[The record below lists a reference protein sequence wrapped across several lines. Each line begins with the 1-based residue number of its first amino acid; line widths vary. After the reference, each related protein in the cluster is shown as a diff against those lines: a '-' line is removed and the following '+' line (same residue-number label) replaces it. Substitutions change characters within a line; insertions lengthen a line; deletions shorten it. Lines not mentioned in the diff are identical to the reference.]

1 MSAAESA
8 AIVLNVLAFAGA
20 GAFLMFHA
28 DERRRSPV
36 DTRLSAIF
44 LLLMALVG
52 VRATRW
58 AVEASFLQRVEEAL
72 AAALPLFALAL
83 AEGLMRRHAPPLM
96 KRVFLIGSVGVALL
110 ALLRPKAVSM
120 EFTVMLGVL
129 VAGGLAATALLLFLR
144 DRRSL
149 SPSENAAISAMG
161 LGLLAALPFVA
172 GDFLYAAGLSPW
184 RAGGIALLLF
194 VYATAR
200 LTATG
205 AGGTAVLADIALAVF
220 GAGVAFMT
228 LVALVALVGPPDLV
242 TGGAWLLV
250 IFGIVLVI
258 LIVQALRERDTS
270 LGRQE
275 LLTALADAPPA
286 PLDAFIDHV
295 LASPMLQRATV
306 LEGAGLHDFDDT
318 RVRAGLDAA
327 PVLTMAEARRMGG
340 AGEPLVALME
350 THEATHVVV
359 LARTPL
365 RLLVVNMPGLSSG
378 PDVAV
383 QLTLLH
389 RLAMAAERT
398 T

>member
-1 MSAAESA
+1 MNTADSAG
-8 AIVLNVLAFAGA
+8 IVLNVLAFAGA
-20 GAFLMFHA
+20 GAFLLFHA

-58 AVEASFLQRVEEAL
+58 AMDAPFLQRIEEAL
-72 AAALPLFALAL
+72 AAAMPFFALVL
-83 AEGLMRRHAPPLM
+83 AEGLMRRHAPTWM
-96 KRVFLIGSVGVALL
+96 KRVFLIGSVSVAML
-110 ALLRPKAVSM
+110 ALLRPNAVGM
-120 EFTVMLGVL
+120 EFTITLGVL
-129 VAGGLAATALLLFLR
+129 VAGGLAATALLLYLR

-161 LGLLAALPFVA
+161 LGLLVALPFVA
-172 GDFLYAAGLSPW
+172 GDFLYAAGISPW

-205 AGGTAVLADIALAVF
+205 AGGTAVLADLALAVF

-228 LVALVALVGPPDLV
+228 LVALVGPPDLV

-250 IFGIVLVI
+250 IFAIVLLI
-258 LIVQALRERDTS
+258 LIVQALRERDTA

-275 LLTALADAPPA
+275 LISALADAPSGPA
-286 PLDAFIDHV
+286 DAFIDHV
-295 LASPMLQRATV
+295 LASPILQRATV
-306 LEGAGLHDFDDT
+306 LEGASLHDFDDAS
-318 RVRAGLDAA
+318 VRAELDAT
-327 PVLTMAEARRMGG
+327 PVLTMAQARDMGG
-340 AGEPLVALME
+340 PGEPLVALME

-378 PDVAV
+378 PDIAV

-389 RLAMAAERT
+389 KLAAATERT
-398 T
+398 S

>member
-1 MSAAESA
+1 MTTAQSA

-52 VRATRW
+52 VRAMRW
-58 AVEASFLQRVEEAL
+58 ALEAPVLQRIEEAL
-72 AAALPLFALAL
+72 AAAMPLVALFL
-83 AEGLMRRHAPPLM
+83 AEGLMRRHAPSLM

-110 ALLRPKAVSM
+110 ALLRPNAVSM

-205 AGGTAVLADIALAVF
+205 AGGTAVLADLALAVF

-228 LVALVALVGPPDLV
+228 LVALVGPPDLV

-258 LIVQALRERDTS
+258 LIVQALRERDTA

-295 LASPMLQRATV
+295 LASPMLARATV
-306 LEGAGLHDFDDT
+306 LEGAGLSDFNDA
-318 RVRAGLDAA
+318 RVRACLDAT
-327 PVLTMAEARRMGG
+327 PVVTIADARQMGG
-340 AGEPLVALME
+340 SGEPLVALME

-365 RLLVVNMPGLSSG
+365 RLLVVNMSGLSSG

>member
-8 AIVLNVLAFAGA
+8 AIVLNVLAFVGA
-20 GAFLMFHA
+20 GAFLLFHA

-36 DTRLSAIF
+36 DTRLSAMF

-58 AVEASFLQRVEEAL
+58 AIEAPVLQRIEEAL
-72 AAALPLFALAL
+72 A
-83 AEGLMRRHAPPLM
+83 
-96 KRVFLIGSVGVALL
+96 
-110 ALLRPKAVSM
+110 
-120 EFTVMLGVL
+120 
-129 VAGGLAATALLLFLR
+129 
-144 DRRSL
+144 
-149 SPSENAAISAMG
+149 
-161 LGLLAALPFVA
+161 AALPFVA

-205 AGGTAVLADIALAVF
+205 AGGTAVLADLALAVF

-228 LVALVALVGPPDLV
+228 LVALVGPPDLV

-258 LIVQALRERDTS
+258 LIVQALRERDTA

-295 LASPMLQRATV
+295 LASPMLARATV

-318 RVRAGLDAA
+318 RVRVGLDAA

-350 THEATHVVV
+350 THEATHLVV

-398 T
+398 A